1 MTAVPARVGVI
12 GGGRMGAGI
21 AQVFL
26 TAGAQVA
33 VVEAGEEAAAAAR
46 GRVAN
51 GLEEAARRGK
61 LDGDVATVLD
71 RLTVVDSPAALDR
84 ETGLVVEAVPEQ
96 ADLKAQVLRAAEAAV
111 APDAVLAT
119 NTSSLSVTELASAL
133 ERPARFLGLHFF
145 NPVPASKLVEVVVA
159 RETDPELV
167 ATASGWVRALGK
179 TDVVVKDSPG
189 FASSRL
195 GVLLGLEAIRMLEEG
210 VADAEA
216 IDTAME
222 LGYRHPMG
230 PLRSTDLVGLDVRL
244 AIAEYLHRTL
254 GERFAPPQLLRDKVA
269 AGELGRKTG
278 KGFYTWKD
286 GKADT
291 SGMSA
296 IAEPSAEMIDRL
308 ILPMSNVCV
317 ACLREGIV
325 DNADVVDGAMIFG
338 TGYAPFRGGP
348 LNYARTRGVDN
359 VVSTLDAL
367 TDKFG
372 GRFTPDAGW
381 ETFK

>member
-1 MTAVPARVGVI
+1 VTAVPARVGVI

-26 TAGAQVA
+26 AAGAHVA

-46 GRVAN
+46 GRVSD

-61 LDGDVATVLD
+61 LDRDVATVLD
-71 RLTVVDSPAALDR
+71 RLTVVDSPAALDG

-96 ADLKAQVLRAAEAAV
+96 ADLKAQVLRAAEATV

-119 NTSSLSVTELASAL
+119 NTSSLSVTELAAAL

-278 KGFYTWKD
+278 RGFHTY
-286 GKADT
+286 
-291 SGMSA
+291 S
-296 IAEPSAEMIDRL
+296 
-308 ILPMSNVCV
+308 
-317 ACLREGIV
+317 
-325 DNADVVDGAMIFG
+325 
-338 TGYAPFRGGP
+338 
-348 LNYARTRGVDN
+348 
-359 VVSTLDAL
+359 
-367 TDKFG
+367 
-372 GRFTPDAGW
+372 
-381 ETFK
+381 

>member
-1 MTAVPARVGVI
+1 MSAVPARVGVI

-26 TAGAQVA
+26 AAGARVS
-33 VVEAGEEAAAAAR
+33 VVEAGDEAAEAAR
-46 GRVAN
+46 GRVAD
-51 GLEEAARRGK
+51 GLEEASRRGK
-61 LDGDVATVLD
+61 LDADVATVLD
-71 RLTVVDSPAALDR
+71 RLSLVDSPAALDR
-84 ETGLVVEAVPEQ
+84 ETGLVVEAVPER
-96 ADLKAQVLRAAEAAV
+96 ADLKAEVLRTAEAAV
-111 APDAVLAT
+111 AADAVLAT
-119 NTSSLSVTELASAL
+119 NTSSLSVTELGAAL
-133 ERPARFLGLHFF
+133 ERPTRFLGLHFF

-159 RETDPELV
+159 RETQPELV
-167 ATASGWVRALGK
+167 GIAGGWVRALGK

-278 KGFYTWKD
+278 RGFHTYD
-286 GKADT
+286 
-291 SGMSA
+291 
-296 IAEPSAEMIDRL
+296 
-308 ILPMSNVCV
+308 
-317 ACLREGIV
+317 
-325 DNADVVDGAMIFG
+325 
-338 TGYAPFRGGP
+338 
-348 LNYARTRGVDN
+348 
-359 VVSTLDAL
+359 
-367 TDKFG
+367 
-372 GRFTPDAGW
+372 
-381 ETFK
+381 